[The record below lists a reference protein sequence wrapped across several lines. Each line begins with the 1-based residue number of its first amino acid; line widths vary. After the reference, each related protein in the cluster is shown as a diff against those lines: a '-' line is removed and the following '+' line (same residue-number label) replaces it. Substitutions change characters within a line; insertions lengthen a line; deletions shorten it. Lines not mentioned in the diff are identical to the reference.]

1 MRVRFYAGATGYEE
15 EKWFPRDGQ
24 IELPK
29 LGEMFG
35 QAQPYWDMQF
45 FRADGSGDR
54 MNQLQSG
61 TKIMI
66 PADAV
71 ECRLNAYWIPTES
84 LVIGGQHYT
93 FTRNRTS
100 FSGSGESG
108 DRWTA
113 TYRTYAGYLKVWLVD
128 YRGSEISL
136 PTSAELTLVESS
148 KNTITAEAGNPAISC
163 RGWLSLSTECSDG
176 KHPSLVASA
185 GAGAPAVTADRVMA
199 YRAPHIELIAGE
211 GSTVFAGGTPLEVN
225 AYACSFSGVRSGET
239 DTVTLDPDNMP
250 AELSR
255 LLIDPQMYMLSVN
268 GGGTAI
274 TPDGKT
280 TASKR
285 VEAGQMASY
294 SALGF
299 SYPGHWCIGYS
310 PSNVV
315 LGNNYEVSIPNGDC
329 AIELHW
335 TETGYDSF
343 LAFRSDY
350 PLADESE
357 WKQFYKDNQ
366 NTVLFENYASGFA
379 MAPDLTFAEAS
390 SCGDLLYWY
399 TEAGKMYETDDS
411 QQFLPK
417 ESINAE
423 ETGIQSGTTL
433 RAVTDGECRRI
444 IYANG
449 KLFADGSKHGKK
461 VITWDWNYAI
471 SMRATDGS
479 ELLSWNTQPD
489 GTGTTYMRGELVPGN
504 VKKLYAQWLETGSV
518 PVKLYNYV
526 DYNQEISPAKI
537 GSSYVFPEP
546 SETPDGLRFTQWRCY
561 YRDQNG
567 RYQQIGMIA
576 AGESLTVTEDMKE
589 INAVA
594 RWLPTGKLTVDGE
607 DYTVDEEHDYFS
619 ASGWSATFNNES
631 GRFRVSLKDYQGGSI
646 FVPCLADVYARG
658 SENRIDGTLS
668 CAGTLSL
675 TEDCRY
681 GTHSSLTITAAEADK
696 PAILTNK
703 LTLERVPHMTLTGGE
718 NSKAIAGLNGE
729 WESDI
734 GTNCAHFYG
743 RTGRDAA
750 ETSVSKG
757 EIGNMWQ
764 LRTEPV
770 MCTMT
775 VDGNGGTTADGAASI
790 TLQLE
795 YGEGYD
801 LRNVGFKKQ
810 HADLIGAEDSTG
822 RSYGMTIWCYPQ
834 RTFTLTWKE
843 LGYPYI
849 AFRGITIL
857 KGDDVPGDSSVA
869 YFRNSDTLTVP
880 KLSYATV
887 VSYGDLVYWYTS
899 ESGTETADSRCY
911 LPGETVHEPDDSS
924 LYAASINRGEVALVA
939 TGTTFK
945 NWSRII
951 RAESCQQLVS
961 EDGRVVESWNTKPD
975 GSGTRYEIGTYA
987 ILIKDSPRVLYAQWK
1002 SAFTASA
1009 STDSATG
1016 ETTLTIQSSS
1026 DLIEPP
1032 RNTDDKPFAQSVR
1045 VILAAYQDGR
1055 FVRMVYAE
1063 ARDGVIRCKL
1073 PRGLDYRNCELR
1085 LFFLEGGKPSR
1096 APEDIQIEA

>member
-1 MRVRFYAGATGYEE
+1 
-15 EKWFPRDGQ
+15 
-24 IELPK
+24 
-29 LGEMFG
+29 
-35 QAQPYWDMQF
+35 
-45 FRADGSGDR
+45 
-54 MNQLQSG
+54 
-61 TKIMI
+61 
-66 PADAV
+66 
-71 ECRLNAYWIPTES
+71 
-84 LVIGGQHYT
+84 
-93 FTRNRTS
+93 
-100 FSGSGESG
+100 
-108 DRWTA
+108 
-113 TYRTYAGYLKVWLVD
+113 
-128 YRGSEISL
+128 
-136 PTSAELTLVESS
+136 
-148 KNTITAEAGNPAISC
+148 
-163 RGWLSLSTECSDG
+163 
-176 KHPSLVASA
+176 
-185 GAGAPAVTADRVMA
+185 
-199 YRAPHIELIAGE
+199 
-211 GSTVFAGGTPLEVN
+211 
-225 AYACSFSGVRSGET
+225 
-239 DTVTLDPDNMP
+239 
-250 AELSR
+250 
-255 LLIDPQMYMLSVN
+255 
-268 GGGTAI
+268 
-274 TPDGKT
+274 
-280 TASKR
+280 
-285 VEAGQMASY
+285 
-294 SALGF
+294 
-299 SYPGHWCIGYS
+299 
-310 PSNVV
+310 
-315 LGNNYEVSIPNGDC
+315 
-329 AIELHW
+329 
-335 TETGYDSF
+335 
-343 LAFRSDY
+343 
-350 PLADESE
+350 
-357 WKQFYKDNQ
+357 
-366 NTVLFENYASGFA
+366 
-379 MAPDLTFAEAS
+379 
-390 SCGDLLYWY
+390 
-399 TEAGKMYETDDS
+399 
-411 QQFLPK
+411 
-417 ESINAE
+417 
-423 ETGIQSGTTL
+423 
-433 RAVTDGECRRI
+433 
-444 IYANG
+444 
-449 KLFADGSKHGKK
+449 
-461 VITWDWNYAI
+461 
-471 SMRATDGS
+471 
-479 ELLSWNTQPD
+479 
-489 GTGTTYMRGELVPGN
+489 
-504 VKKLYAQWLETGSV
+504 
-518 PVKLYNYV
+518 
-526 DYNQEISPAKI
+526 
-537 GSSYVFPEP
+537 
-546 SETPDGLRFTQWRCY
+546 
-561 YRDQNG
+561 
-567 RYQQIGMIA
+567 MIA

-594 RWLPTGKLTVDGE
+594 LWLPTGKLTVDGE

-646 FVPCLADVYARG
+646 FVPCSADVYARG

-775 VDGNGGTTADGAASI
+775 VDGNGGTTAGGAASI

-945 NWSRII
+945 NWSRIK

-1009 STDSATG
+1009 STDSVTG
-1016 ETTLTIQSSS
+1016 ETTLTIQPSS

-1032 RNTDDKPFAQSVR
+1032 RNTDDKPFEQSVR

-1073 PRGLDYRNCELR
+1073 PHGLDYRNCELR

-1096 APEDIQIEA
+1096 APENIQIEA

>member
-1 MRVRFYAGATGYEE
+1 MKTQLKRLLALNLALILLLCAALPASAAGVVVPQPQQAAAEPARIQASTAAAPGTHTLTVNGQTCMVGAQTVKGSGWEACAYLNGDNAPLLVLTLQNYNGGAIKIENPTDTGDAESVYALIRFNGTNRVSAAADAGLTVSGYSMLRIESDQTTASLTICGKPAVRAGCGVLLAAQNITLDGLNGPAYEAEWLNNSGSMCSMTEERQDGVVVRVTTGEPTPITVTIHKDEEKTETVTVVGKKYSRIDLTSIFTQTKQYVKYYKDARGRQYGPLLSVGSDLELTAVWEPCDAEVPVVFYVNGENFAEAKIADASKDGWTAPEQTGYTVDTS
-15 EKWFPRDGQ
+15 DGTQ
-24 IELPK
+24 EFHFLCWEHQTDGTYTYLLP
-29 LGEMFG
+29 G
-35 QAQPYWDMQF
+35 QAQPAQPTGAGYYGQYTTATTGIAF
-45 FRADGSGDR
+45 FGNGE
-54 MNQLQSG
+54 
-61 TKIMI
+61 T
-66 PADAV
+66 
-71 ECRLNAYWIPTES
+71 
-84 LVIGGQHYT
+84 
-93 FTRNRTS
+93 
-100 FSGSGESG
+100 FSGGS
-108 DRWTA
+108 A
-113 TYRTYAGYLKVWLVD
+113 VLVTKD
-128 YRGSEISL
+128 EFQTVSWIS
-136 PTSAELTLVESS
+136 
-148 KNTITAEAGNPAISC
+148 
-163 RGWLSLSTECSDG
+163 
-176 KHPSLVASA
+176 AS
-185 GAGAPAVTADRVMA
+185 
-199 YRAPHIELIAGE
+199 
-211 GSTVFAGGTPLEVN
+211 
-225 AYACSFSGVRSGET
+225 
-239 DTVTLDPDNMP
+239 
-250 AELSR
+250 
-255 LLIDPQMYMLSVN
+255 
-268 GGGTAI
+268 
-274 TPDGKT
+274 GKT
-280 TASKR
+280 
-285 VEAGQMASY
+285 
-294 SALGF
+294 L
-299 SYPGHWCIGYS
+299 IG
-310 PSNVV
+310 
-315 LGNNYEVSIPNGDC
+315 
-329 AIELHW
+329 
-335 TETGYDSF
+335 
-343 LAFRSDY
+343 
-350 PLADESE
+350 
-357 WKQFYKDNQ
+357 
-366 NTVLFENYASGFA
+366 
-379 MAPDLTFAEAS
+379 
-390 SCGDLLYWY
+390 
-399 TEAGKMYETDDS
+399 
-411 QQFLPK
+411 
-417 ESINAE
+417 
-423 ETGIQSGTTL
+423 
-433 RAVTDGECRRI
+433 
-444 IYANG
+444 
-449 KLFADGSKHGKK
+449 
-461 VITWDWNYAI
+461 
-471 SMRATDGS
+471 
-479 ELLSWNTQPD
+479 WNTEPD
-489 GTGTTYMRGELVPGN
+489 GTGTSYAAYNADVPAAHNSLVR
-504 VKKLYAQWLETGSV
+504 LYAQWLETGSV

-594 RWLPTGKLTVDGE
+594 RWLPTRKLTVDGE

-757 EIGNMWQ
+757 EIGSMWQ

-801 LRNVGFKKQ
+801 LSNVGFKKQ

-822 RSYGMTIWCYPQ
+822 YSYGMTIWCYPQ

-899 ESGTETADSRCY
+899 ENGTETADSRCY

-945 NWSRII
+945 GWSRIK
-951 RAESCQQLVS
+951 RAERCLQLVS

-1032 RNTDDKPFAQSVR
+1032 RNTDDKPFEQSVR
-1045 VILAAYQDGR
+1045 VILAAYQNGR